1 MCTVTEVKAKKRDS
15 KKGEEAAFRQCSI
28 PKSSSPPPHCTVFGP
43 AIAAQKKVFVTCREP
58 QRGHGSTS
66 PKMHLLYF

>member
-28 PKSSSPPPHCTVFGP
+28 PKSSSPPLHCTVFGP
-43 AIAAQKKVFVTCREP
+43 AIAAQKKSVRDMP
-58 QRGHGSTS
+58 RASTRPRFNFS
-66 PKMHLLYF
+66 